1 MGRFDSTKEN
11 PIGMTSADGKTGF
24 RIEYDERSGANISVF
39 SGKKKGEH
47 FLFDV
52 IKSIVTKL
60 QDLFNLASKHRRD
73 S

>member
-1 MGRFDSTKEN
+1 MGRFDSTKEK

-52 IKSIVTKL
+52 IKSIKL

>member
-1 MGRFDSTKEN
+1 MGRFDSTKEK

-47 FLFDV
+47 FYLM
-52 IKSIVTKL
+52 L
-60 QDLFNLASKHRRD
+60 
-73 S
+73 

>member
-1 MGRFDSTKEN
+1 MGRFDSTKEK
-11 PIGMTSADGKTGF
+11 PVKMTTTDGKTGF

-52 IKSIVTKL
+52 IKSIKL
-60 QDLFNLASKHRRD
+60 QGLFNLASKHRRD
-73 S
+73 T